1 MCSRKPKVEQAAP
14 AAAPAAAPV
23 AAPLKIDNVAK
34 DTKKENPNAKT
45 KGKKKLT
52 ITQIGSGT
60 GVNL

>member
-23 AAPLKIDNVAK
+23 AAPLKIDNVAE
-34 DTKKENPNAKT
+34 DIKKENPNAKT

>member
-1 MCSRKPKVEQAAP
+1 MCGRKPKVE

-23 AAPLKIDNVAK
+23 AAPLKIDNTAV
-34 DTKKENPNAKT
+34 DTKNETSGAKT

-52 ITQIGSGT
+52 INQIGSGT

>member
-1 MCSRKPKVEQAAP
+1 MCTKKPKVGRAAP
-14 AAAPAAAPV
+14 AAAAPV
-23 AAPLKIDNVAK
+23 AAPLKIDNVAE
-34 DTKKENPNAKT
+34 DIKKENPHAKT

>member
-1 MCSRKPKVEQAAP
+1 MCGKSKPKVVE
-14 AAAPAAAPV
+14 AAPAAAPV
-23 AAPLKIDNVAK
+23 AAPLKIDNTAE

-52 ITQIGSGT
+52 INQVGTGT

>member
-1 MCSRKPKVEQAAP
+1 MCSKKPKVQQ
-14 AAAPAAAPV
+14 AAPAAAPV

-45 KGKKKLT
+45 KKGKKKLT

>member
-1 MCSRKPKVEQAAP
+1 MCGRPKPKVE

-23 AAPLKIDNVAK
+23 AAPLKIDNTAV
-34 DTKKENPNAKT
+34 DTKNETNGAKT

-52 ITQIGSGT
+52 INQVGSGT

>member
-14 AAAPAAAPV
+14 AAAPV
-23 AAPLKIDNVAK
+23 AAPLKINNVAE
-34 DTKKENPNAKT
+34 DTKKEKPNAKT